1 MRPVIEGGGEPPANQ
16 RLPHPYSTSFTDP
29 DTSNSGRGV
38 SNLEGLPADLGIE
51 TGEGY
56 LAVMGQGKSEP

>member
-1 MRPVIEGGGEPPANQ
+1 MGAASVPLSAILSPRKVKRSRDLHQIV
-16 RLPHPYSTSFTDP
+16 L
-29 DTSNSGRGV
+29 